1 MRAGRLGRAEPAAN
15 RKDTPMTRF
24 IPPRFRR
31 LLVTLGVLAGAGGL
45 ALGLAGSATAATTG
59 GYPSPTASPSPTVLY
74 TPPPQHHKQRPV
86 EHCFLSLE
94 TEHDT
99 LTGQPVDQGTYD
111 QGTYG
116 QQYSDQGQK
125 PEATIEVVQLVKVC
139 VTETRGKPDKVQVWD
154 ETGPFAFEVPASGI
168 EPTPHGLPSS
178 IAGMLTT
185 P

>member
-1 MRAGRLGRAEPAAN
+1 
-15 RKDTPMTRF
+15 MTRF

-31 LLVTLGVLAGAGGL
+31 SLVTLGVLAGAGGL

-59 GYPSPTASPSPTVLY
+59 GYPSPSASPSPTVLY
-74 TPPPQHHKQRPV
+74 TPPPQHHNHHPRPV
-86 EHCFLSLE
+86 VHCFLSLE

-99 LTGQPVDQGTYD
+99 LTGQPVGDQGSTYD

-116 QQYSDQGQK
+116 QQFGQQGSDK

-139 VTETRGKPDKVQVWD
+139 VTEQRGRPDRVQVWD